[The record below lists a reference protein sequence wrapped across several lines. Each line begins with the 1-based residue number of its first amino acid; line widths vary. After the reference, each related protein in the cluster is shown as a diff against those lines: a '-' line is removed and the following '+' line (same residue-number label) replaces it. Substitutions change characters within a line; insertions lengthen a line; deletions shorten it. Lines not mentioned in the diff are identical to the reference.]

1 MSQILFL
8 TCGVLNKSG
17 VLPVSYLWS
26 FEWVRCAH
34 CFLPMEL
41 WVSQTCSLFLTYGVF
56 PFAEFTLQ
64 HQAGMAS
71 PSRQGVGVLTAD
83 TQPGQCNRLQDN
95 SGHNLVSAT
104 GSQSDT
110 VWHSMGAYY
119 YNTSAES
126 RNNKE
131 FIACIQLMWYI
142 WLTIIPMSYACL
154 TIILMSYTR
163 FALIVCS
170 RLSNFAISSPES

>member
-1 MSQILFL
+1 MCSLFL

-83 TQPGQCNRLQDN
+83 TQPGQCNGLQQQQWTQ
-95 SGHNLVSAT
+95 SGQCNGLQQQRTHNLVSAT
-104 GSQSDT
+104 GYNNNSRHTTWSVQRVTTTTVDT
-110 VWHSMGAYY
+110 TWSVQLDH
-119 YNTSAES
+119 
-126 RNNKE
+126 NNCKT
-131 FIACIQLMWYI
+131 Q
-142 WLTIIPMSYACL
+142 
-154 TIILMSYTR
+154 
-163 FALIVCS
+163 
-170 RLSNFAISSPES
+170 